1 MTLNTRKTLKAAA
14 ERIDALSLRERALL
28 FAVVLGALL
37 FVALQ
42 LVFPPLAAQQKRLE
56 GELKAKREQV
66 RLVYAQTEQLVAE
79 RGRDRDAL
87 NRARI
92 AELKASLKAADGG
105 TGALSRGFVS
115 PREMA
120 ALVEQVLR
128 RNRGLQLVRI
138 ENVAPVVLG
147 ESAPAKPDAAAPAKT
162 AREPT
167 TSGPLVYKHGL
178 RVEVKGEFAD
188 LVRYLQALEG
198 LDWKVLWDEVRLETE
213 AYPVS
218 RLTVVI
224 YTLSTEQVWLG
235 V

>member
-1 MTLNTRKTLKAAA
+1 MSTDARKLLQTVAA
-14 ERIDALSLRERALL
+14 RIDALSLRERALL
-28 FAVVLGALL
+28 FAAVLGGML
-37 FVALQ
+37 FLALQ
-42 LVFPPLAAQQKRLE
+42 VLLPPLFAQQKRLE
-56 GELKAKREQV
+56 GEIKAKREQV
-66 RLVYAQTEQLVAE
+66 RLVYAQTEHLVTE

-92 AELKASLKAADGG
+92 TELKASLQAADGG

-120 ALVEQVLR
+120 ALVEQVLS
-128 RNRGLQLVRI
+128 RNRALQLVRV
-138 ENVAPVVLG
+138 ENLAPVALG
-147 ESAPAKPDAAAPAKT
+147 EAAVKAPAQPTAAPAAT
-162 AREPT
+162 
-167 TSGPLVYKHGL
+167 GPAIYKHGL

-198 LDWKVLWDEVRLETE
+198 LSWRVLWDEVRLEAE

-224 YTLSTEQVWLG
+224 YTLSTEQAWLG

>member
-1 MTLNTRKTLKAAA
+1 MDKREILKTAAA
-14 ERIDALSLRERALL
+14 RIDALSLRERALL
-28 FAVVLGALL
+28 FAVVLGILL

-56 GELKAKREQV
+56 GELKTKREQV
-66 RLVYAQTEQLVAE
+66 RLVYAQTEQLASE

-105 TGALSRGFVS
+105 SGARSRGFVS

-120 ALVEQVLR
+120 PLVRQVLGR
-128 RNRGLQLVRI
+128 HGGLEVVRV
-138 ENVAPVVLG
+138 ENLAPVAFG
-147 ESAPAKPDAAAPAKT
+147 ESPPEKAGAAAARPA
-162 AREPT
+162 AERAAGRP
-167 TSGPLVYKHGL
+167 PVYKHGL
-178 RVEVKGEFAD
+178 RVEVKGGFAD

-198 LDWKVLWDEVRLETE
+198 LEWGVLWGEVRLETE

-224 YTLSTEQVWLG
+224 YTLSTEQAWLG